1 MSDSLVTTTVDDDG
15 VAVVTLADPANR
27 NALRLEMVR
36 DLASAVN
43 EVAAKD
49 IGALIVTAEPPTF
62 CAGGSLDDLLNPR
75 APLAEMYAG
84 FEALDATTVPTIA
97 AVNGAA
103 IGAGANVALA
113 CDVILIADSAT
124 IDPRFLDIGIHPGGG
139 HLRRLVERVGRQG
152 AAALSLC
159 GDSLTGPEA
168 AAAGLAWRSLPDE
181 EVLPFAHKLA
191 RRAAG
196 RPRELMRR
204 AKQTLDASIAAD
216 TFADAAAIELEVQQW
231 STEQPEFHERVQA
244 MKERL
249 ARKS

>member
-1 MSDSLVTTTVDDDG
+1 MTEDLVTTSIDDHG

-27 NALRLEMVR
+27 NALRLELVR
-36 DLASAVN
+36 ALAVAVTD
-43 EVAAKD
+43 VAAQD
-49 IGALIVTAEPPTF
+49 IGALIVTAQPPTF

-84 FEALDATTVPTIA
+84 FEALDVVTVPTIA

-139 HLRRLVERVGRQG
+139 HLRRLSDRVGRQG

-168 AAAGLAWRSLPDE
+168 AAAGLAWRSLPDDE
-181 EVLPFAHKLA
+181 LLPFAHKLA
-191 RRAAG
+191 KRAAG

-204 AKQTLDASIAAD
+204 AKATLDASIAAESH
-216 TFADAAAIELEVQQW
+216 AEAAAIELEVQQW
-231 STEQPEFHERVQA
+231 SMEQPEFHDRVTA
-244 MKERL
+244 MQEKL
-249 ARKS
+249 TRKG

>member
-1 MSDSLVTTTVDDDG
+1 MTEPLVTTTIDDDG

-27 NALRLEMVR
+27 NALRLEVVR
-36 DLASAVN
+36 ELAAAVTA
-43 EVAAKD
+43 VAAQD
-49 IGALIVTAEPPTF
+49 IGALIVTAEPPVF

-75 APLAEMYAG
+75 APLSEMYAG
-84 FEALDATTVPTIA
+84 FEALDAVTVPTIA

-113 CDVILIADSAT
+113 CDIILIADAAT

-139 HLRRLVERVGRQG
+139 HLRRLADRVGRQG

-168 AAAGLAWRSLPDE
+168 EAAGLAWRSLPDAE
-181 EVLPFAHKLA
+181 LLPFAHKLA

-204 AKQTLDASIAAD
+204 AKSTLDASITAES
-216 TFADAAAIELEVQQW
+216 FADVAAIELEVQQW
-231 STEQPEFHERVQA
+231 STQQPEFRERVQA
-244 MKERL
+244 MKERI
-249 ARKS
+249 AKKG